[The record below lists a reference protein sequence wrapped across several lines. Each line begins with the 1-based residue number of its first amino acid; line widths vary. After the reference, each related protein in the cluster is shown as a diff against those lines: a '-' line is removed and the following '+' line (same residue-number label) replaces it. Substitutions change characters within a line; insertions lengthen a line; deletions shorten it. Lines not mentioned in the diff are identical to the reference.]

1 MNLFKFKS
9 IRLKMLFGF
18 SLVLVLVILSG
29 IYNYFSVNKVN
40 EDTENMANEQIP
52 LLVASEKLAFNT
64 AQRLAT
70 VRGYIIFGE
79 QEYIDLFNGYTEES
93 KEYQDKILELT
104 DSETV
109 EELVDKSVEWRV
121 FINDKVIEEYK
132 NGN

>member
-1 MNLFKFKS
+1 
-9 IRLKMLFGF
+9 MLFGF